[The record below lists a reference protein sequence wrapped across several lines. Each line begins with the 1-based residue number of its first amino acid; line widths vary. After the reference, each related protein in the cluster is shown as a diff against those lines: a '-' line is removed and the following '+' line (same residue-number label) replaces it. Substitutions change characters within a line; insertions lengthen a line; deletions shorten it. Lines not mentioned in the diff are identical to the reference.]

1 MMDDC
6 AAYYMDCPYC
16 TDKCVCMAA
25 EEAQEAQEAEEAQE
39 AQEAQEAEEAQE
51 AQKSEPIS
59 EKKCSETDDALE
71 TGDAQHFT
79 QTTTRCDR

>member
-25 EEAQEAQEAEEAQE
+25 EEAQK
-39 AQEAQEAEEAQE
+39 
-51 AQKSEPIS
+51 QKSEPIS

-71 TGDAQHFT
+71 TGDDALETGDDAQHFT
-79 QTTTRCDR
+79 QTTTRRDR

>member
-25 EEAQEAQEAEEAQE
+25 EE

-79 QTTTRCDR
+79 QTTTRRDR